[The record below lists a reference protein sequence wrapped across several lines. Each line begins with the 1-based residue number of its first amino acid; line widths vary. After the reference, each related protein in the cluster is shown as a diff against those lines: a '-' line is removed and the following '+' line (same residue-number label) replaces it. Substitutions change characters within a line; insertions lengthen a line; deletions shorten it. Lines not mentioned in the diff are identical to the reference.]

1 MTKSDQRTD
10 DDITDEATGRA
21 RVEWAAE
28 SEWRRQEEMRLLAR
42 SNAEMR
48 RRIHNAPT
56 RVGRPCGNPTQQMH
70 SQGSPLPPGEGSKL
84 WEEAYAASLAADQAR
99 RQLATMKYEAERT
112 LTADQAKMRTNL
124 KKLSKRTA
132 APGGSPGGCSPQP
145 SGSSTAITTLA
156 TTSATSPSEYTRHTG
171 LFQAALYRLTGTE

>member
-1 MTKSDQRTD
+1 M
-10 DDITDEATGRA
+10 
-21 RVEWAAE
+21 
-28 SEWRRQEEMRLLAR
+28 LAR

-56 RVGRPCGNPTQQMH
+56 RVGRPCSNPTQQMH

-99 RQLATMKYEAERT
+99 RQLANMKYEAERT
-112 LTADQAKMRTNL
+112 LTADQAKMRDNL

-132 APGGSPGGCSPQP
+132 APGGSPGGPGSPGGGSPQP
-145 SGSSTAITTLA
+145 AGSSTAITTLA
-156 TTSATSPSEYTRHTG
+156 TTSSPSEYTRHTG
-171 LFQAALYRLTGTE
+171 LFQAALYRLTGMD